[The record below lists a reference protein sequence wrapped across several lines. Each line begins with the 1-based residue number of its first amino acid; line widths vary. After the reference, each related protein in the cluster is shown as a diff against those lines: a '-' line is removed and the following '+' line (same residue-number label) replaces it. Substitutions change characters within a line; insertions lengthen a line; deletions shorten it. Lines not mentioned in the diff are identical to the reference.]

1 VGQKK
6 KLLGWALAAAA
17 AVAAGLFLSD
27 SPSRPEPQAQAPERP
42 ARSEPQSTGQGLGL
56 PSRDGLS
63 RPRGDLFATPP
74 APARP
79 KAERTKAVAEP
90 APPPQPV
97 APPMPYRVAGQVVHN
112 GPPRVVLA
120 RDDRVFF
127 VAEGDLLEGGYRVES
142 IKPEGVTLVYMPL
155 DQRQHLAAASAL
167 QIPDGARSPSA
178 PAAEV
183 AQPKGVRGGDARP
196 AQVRWEGPTHVQA
209 GSEFEVSLKIT
220 SDQAVRSSPLQLSY
234 DAKVL
239 EPVAVRAGEFYAEG
253 SFTYRVN
260 PGSIFVGA
268 SGKGGVPADAE
279 FLVVTFKPIR
289 SGATTE
295 LKLASLVLQGARGA
309 LVHEPLA
316 AFRTSISQ

>member
-1 VGQKK
+1 VGRKK

-17 AVAAGLFLSD
+17 AVAAGVFLSD
-27 SPSRPEPQAQAPERP
+27 APSRPEPQAQAPERQ
-42 ARSEPQSTGQGLGL
+42 ARSELQSNRQGLDL

-79 KAERTKAVAEP
+79 KVQKSKPAVAEP

-97 APPMPYRVAGQVVHN
+97 APPMPYRVAGQVVHD
-112 GPPRVVLA
+112 GPPRIVLA

-127 VAEGDLLEGGYRVES
+127 VAEGDILDGGYRVES
-142 IKPEGVTLVYMPL
+142 ITPEGVTLVYMPL
-155 DQRQHLAAASAL
+155 GERQHIAAASAL
-167 QIPDGARSPSA
+167 LTPGVPSPSA
-178 PAAEV
+178 PSRALPQTKSA
-183 AQPKGVRGGDARP
+183 RSGDARP

-209 GSEFEVSLKIT
+209 GSEFEVALKIT

-289 SGATTE
+289 PGATTE

>member
-1 VGQKK
+1 VGQKN

-17 AVAAGLFLSD
+17 AVAAGVFLSD
-27 SPSRPEPQAQAPERP
+27 SPSRPDPKAQAPERL
-42 ARSEPQSTGQGLGL
+42 ARSEPQTNAQGLDL

-63 RPRGDLFATPP
+63 RPRGDLFATPS

-79 KAERTKAVAEP
+79 KVARSKPVAAEP

-97 APPMPYRVAGQVVHN
+97 APAMPYRVAGQVVHN

-127 VAEGDLLEGGYRVES
+127 VSEGDILEGGYRVES
-142 IKPEGVTLVYMPL
+142 IRPEGVTLVYMPL

-167 QIPDGARSPSA
+167 QTPGGAPSA

-183 AQPKGVRGGDARP
+183 AQPKGVRGGDGRP
-196 AQVRWEGPTHVQA
+196 AQVRWEGPTHVRA
-209 GSEFEVSLKIT
+209 GSEFEVALKIT

-289 SGATTE
+289 PGATTE

>member
-1 VGQKK
+1 
-6 KLLGWALAAAA
+6 
-17 AVAAGLFLSD
+17 
-27 SPSRPEPQAQAPERP
+27 
-42 ARSEPQSTGQGLGL
+42 
-56 PSRDGLS
+56 
-63 RPRGDLFATPP
+63 
-74 APARP
+74 
-79 KAERTKAVAEP
+79 
-90 APPPQPV
+90 
-97 APPMPYRVAGQVVHN
+97 MPYRVAGQVVHN

-127 VAEGDLLEGGYRVES
+127 VSEGDILEGGYRVES
-142 IKPEGVTLVYMPL
+142 IRPEGVTLVYMPL

-167 QIPDGARSPSA
+167 QTPGGAPSA

-183 AQPKGVRGGDARP
+183 AQPKGVRGGDGRP
-196 AQVRWEGPTHVQA
+196 AQVRWEGPTHVRA
-209 GSEFEVSLKIT
+209 GSEFEVALKIT

-289 SGATTE
+289 PGATTE